1 MINRVGR
8 RFYWWQRV
16 RSARARH
23 VGGGKRREEGKEGSK
38 EGRKDVEG
46 GWRSGLGRC
55 WGKGEGEVKCG
66 GVRGEYLF

>member
-16 RSARARH
+16 RSARPRH

-38 EGRKDVEG
+38 EGKRMWRG
-46 GWRSGLGRC
+46 GCGGGLG
-55 WGKGEGEVKCG
+55 WVGKGG
-66 GVRGEYLF
+66 G